1 MIDNCDKGVYMLPLD
16 VALHIVMRYYT
27 IDHNNNPLDVNITR
41 AYVYVGIVSARLYDT
56 YAM

>member
-1 MIDNCDKGVYMLPLD
+1 MLPLD